1 MVAISLWF
9 CTSSIVSG
17 NEQFRPIVLTLS
29 CDECRRTRVTFA
41 RVRVEACDVGTRECI
56 DASCDRNGFDFG
68 TGTSYFSVANCLRNE
83 IGSFS

>member
-56 DASCDRNGFDFG
+56 DASAIVMASILGPVPRI
-68 TGTSYFSVANCLRNE
+68 SRSRIA
-83 IGSFS
+83 